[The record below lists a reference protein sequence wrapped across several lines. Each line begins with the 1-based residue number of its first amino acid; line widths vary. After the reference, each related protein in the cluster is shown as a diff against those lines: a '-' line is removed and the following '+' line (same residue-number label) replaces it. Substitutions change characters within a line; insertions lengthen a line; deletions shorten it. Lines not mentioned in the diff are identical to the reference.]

1 MYSKLGQSSKMKLF
15 AKIVTGF
22 QPLTLFYKKLHPR
35 CMTGFW
41 ITLLRKPMFKYSN
54 KNNNRYIPVR
64 SYFVYLLCAYPVSA
78 GNTLF
83 QRTVFETNS
92 SNNADQCQIFIST
105 FFLLFLPFQKFPK
118 KFSKISL
125 YKTFSN
131 PPHFIDF
138 FTISLSSHFGFK
150 ICLKPW

>member
-105 FFLLFLPFQKFPK
+105 FFLLFLPFQKFPITH
-118 KFSKISL
+118 FIRLFLTLPISL
-125 YKTFSN
+125 IFLPSRS
-131 PPHFIDF
+131 PHILG
-138 FTISLSSHFGFK
+138 SK
-150 ICLKPW
+150 YA